1 MQSKEIEQLA
11 SEFEKCQRILIALGD
26 ENRLHMI
33 PEKMNKTA
41 QRCEK
46 TGIDDHDFVLVIDSC
61 FVIL

>member
-33 PEKMNKTA
+33 PEKMNKT
-41 QRCEK
+41 
-46 TGIDDHDFVLVIDSC
+46 T
-61 FVIL
+61 

>member
-33 PEKMNKTA
+33 PDMKSFNTLI
-41 QRCEK
+41 Q
-46 TGIDDHDFVLVIDSC
+46 VLQSAVDITSALPDRSGKDE
-61 FVIL
+61 

>member
-41 QRCEK
+41 KRFEK
-46 TGIDDHDFVLVIDSC
+46 TGIDDNDIVLVIDSC

>member
-33 PEKMNKTA
+33 PEKMNTTA
-41 QRCEK
+41 
-46 TGIDDHDFVLVIDSC
+46 
-61 FVIL
+61 

>member
-33 PEKMNKTA
+33 LEMMNKTA
-41 QRCEK
+41 YRCEK
-46 TGIDDHDFVLVIDSC
+46 TGIDDHNFVLVIDSC
-61 FVIL
+61 FVL